1 MKTGNG
7 PNSKKIIEKMS
18 EEIRLFRCC
27 TQDYPVGTLQ
37 VHMELPLAQFQ
48 EFLIALMPPI
58 PV

>member
-1 MKTGNG
+1 
-7 PNSKKIIEKMS
+7 
-18 EEIRLFRCC
+18 
-27 TQDYPVGTLQ
+27 LQ